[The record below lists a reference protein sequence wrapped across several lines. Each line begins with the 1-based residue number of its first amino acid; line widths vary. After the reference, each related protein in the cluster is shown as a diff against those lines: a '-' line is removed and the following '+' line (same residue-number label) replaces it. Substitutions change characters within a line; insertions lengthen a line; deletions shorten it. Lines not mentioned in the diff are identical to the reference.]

1 MLTFMANHSCKH
13 RSTPLFG
20 AYLLYV
26 EAVGSGEYLGPLFAV
41 FCLSPAPLQS
51 LIVALYGGSRVRLLA
66 QLLLRQSGML
76 GRRLAD
82 HPTWKRR
89 KASKRFSRL
98 EIEGTGV
105 ATEATGGLTTG
116 ALAREAYSVVQT
128 ASVPRVVAMNC
139 MGTHWRAVP

>member
-76 GRRLAD
+76 GR
-82 HPTWKRR
+82 
-89 KASKRFSRL
+89 SKRFSRL